1 MIVPSRELRK
11 LFSSK
16 MWMTRRAFNEVL
28 GEFLISLK
36 AADLGEVS
44 SYKDSTVKVAQKLS
58 QSTQL
63 SITDEYESTNIPED
77 SIAFHRIEGLILAD
91 SYYGFSSKQFRQ
103 DLISAD
109 ANPKVIS
116 HFIETNSGG
125 GEAWYLDIVA
135 QTMKSLT
142 KPVVAHY
149 ENVAASAA
157 IYLTI
162 NADRIYAATRNDT
175 IGSIGTMV
183 SFIDV
188 IGMLEKF
195 GAKYVEE
202 YSSHSDMKN
211 KKFNDLLD
219 GKPEQYIKEEL
230 DPLAEQFML
239 EVASART
246 LKAKLDLSAKPE
258 DRDPVFRG
266 ETFDTQKSIE
276 IGLIDGQMLLED
288 ALYEAYKLGFNNKE
302 QATKL
307 NKVFQTINN

>member
-36 AADLGEVS
+36 S
-44 SYKDSTVKVAQKLS
+44 SEHAEIKSYRQHTQDYVKKLS
-58 QSTQL
+58 QSQQINVTE
-63 SITDEYESTNIPED
+63 DYESGSIPED
-77 SIAFHRIEGLILAD
+77 SIAFHRIDGLILAD
-91 SYYGFSSKQFRQ
+91 SYYGFSSKQFRK
-103 DLISAD
+103 DLLSAD
-109 ANPKVIS
+109 ANPKVIA

-125 GEAWYLDIVA
+125 GEAWYLDVVA
-135 QTMKSLT
+135 ETMKGLS

-162 NADRIYAATRNDT
+162 NADRIFASTRNDT

-183 SFIDV
+183 SFIDIV
-188 IGMLEKF
+188 GILEKF
-195 GAKYVEE
+195 GAQYVEE
-202 YSSHSDMKN
+202 YSNHSDLKN

-219 GKPEQYIKEEL
+219 GKPEQYITEEL
-230 DPLAEQFML
+230 DPLAEQFLL
-239 EVASART
+239 EVAGARK
-246 LKAKLDLSAKPE
+246 LKAKLDLSAEPK
-258 DRDPVFRG
+258 DRHPLFRG
-266 ETFDTQKSIE
+266 ETFDTGASIE

-288 ALYEAYKLGFNNKE
+288 ALMEAYQMGINNKDN
-302 QATKL
+302 AIKL
-307 NKVFQTINN
+307 NQVFTQL